1 MKPPR
6 IGVLLSGCGV
16 RDGSEIHEAVCALLA
31 IDRAGAEAVCL
42 APDRPQTE
50 VVDHLRGRPVAETRN
65 VLVESAR
72 IARGKI
78 RDAATVKAGEL
89 DALLLPGGF
98 GAATNLSDFAT
109 AGAGAKADPVVARLL
124 KELHAAK
131 TPIAALCIAP
141 AVLAAALG
149 RGELTIG
156 DDEGTSRNLEALGA
170 RHVKAGAT
178 DVVVDRENRL
188 VTTPCY
194 MLAGRISEVADG
206 AEKAVRALLDL
217 IADSEAAAPR
227 SPSAGR

>member
-1 MKPPR
+1 MAKR

-42 APDRPQTE
+42 APDKPQAA
-50 VVDHLRGRPVAETRN
+50 VVDHLRGRSVSEARN

-78 RDAATVKAGEL
+78 RDAAQVKATDL

-98 GAATNLSDFAT
+98 GAAMNLSDFAE
-109 AGAGAKADPVVARLL
+109 AGGKAKADPVVARLL
-124 KELHAAK
+124 KEMHAAGK
-131 TPIAALCIAP
+131 PIAALCIAP

-149 RGELTIG
+149 LGELTIG
-156 DDEGTSRNLEALGA
+156 DDEGTAKNLEALGA
-170 RHVKAGAT
+170 RHVEAGVV
-178 DVVVDRENRL
+178 DVVVDRKHRL

-194 MLAGRISEVADG
+194 MLAGRISEVAEG
-206 AEKAVRALLDL
+206 AEKAVRALL
-217 IADSEAAAPR
+217 EMC
-227 SPSAGR
+227 